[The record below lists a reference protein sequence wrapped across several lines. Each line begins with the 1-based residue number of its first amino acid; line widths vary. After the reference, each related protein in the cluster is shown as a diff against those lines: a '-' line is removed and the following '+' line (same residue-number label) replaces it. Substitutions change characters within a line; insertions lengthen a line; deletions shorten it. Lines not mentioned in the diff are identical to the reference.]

1 MTQNMTRIPTDQ
13 TDLAQLVSELDD
25 LVVVSVGAPLS
36 GRAKAAS
43 SCCCSSSCCC
53 FSVNAN

>member
-1 MTQNMTRIPTDQ
+1 MTQNITRIPTDQ
-13 TDLAQLVSELDD
+13 NDLALLVSELDD
-25 LVVVSVGAPLS
+25 LVVVSMGAPLS

-53 FSVNAN
+53 WTNNA

>member
-1 MTQNMTRIPTDQ
+1 MTDNTIVTVSEQS
-13 TDLAQLVSELDD
+13 DLAQLVSELDD

-53 FSVNAN
+53 FRVN